1 MILHRRRRRRTRRTH
16 YQTIH
21 SRRRL
26 HRTKEFGTRVQSDAV
41 FFVRLSL
48 PSLSLKKSKKKKQQK
63 KGHFSK
69 THKTHKRLSPPPPPP
84 LPSSSSSSSSSLL
97 LSSSCRE
104 WHPHSP
110 RRPPCL
116 PRRRAR
122 VASPLVED
130 AIDRRVRRPR
140 LPRRHRRRL
149 LLLVA
154 FVVEIKRA
162 RWLRE
167 RQNRIGKS
175 NRENKTR

>member
-1 MILHRRRRRRTRRTH
+1 MKK
-16 YQTIH
+16 H
-21 SRRRL
+21 SRTYR
-26 HRTKEFGTRVQSDAV
+26 
-41 FFVRLSL
+41 
-48 PSLSLKKSKKKKQQK
+48 SLKVLLKKKPHTLFICHFCPLQQK
-63 KGHFSK
+63 TKGHNSK
-69 THKTHKRLSPPPPPP
+69 HTNTQKVITTTTTTTT
-84 LPSSSSSSSSSLL
+84 SSSSLSSSL
-97 LSSSCRE
+97 LSSSWRE

-140 LPRRHRRRL
+140 LPRLHRRRL

>member
-1 MILHRRRRRRTRRTH
+1 MKKHSRTYPLTQSALEKKNHTH
-16 YQTIH
+16 Y
-21 SRRRL
+21 S
-26 HRTKEFGTRVQSDAV
+26 
-41 FFVRLSL
+41 FVICPL
-48 PSLSLKKSKKKKQQK
+48 QQK
-63 KGHFSK
+63 TKGHNSK
-69 THKTHKRLSPPPPPP
+69 HTNTQKVITTTTTTT
-84 LPSSSSSSSSSLL
+84 SSSSSLSSSL
-97 LSSSCRE
+97 LSSSWRE

-140 LPRRHRRRL
+140 LPRLHRRRL